1 MIIFTFLAGFLLF
14 GSPAASKPTGEEP
27 NEENRRAAISA
38 VAEAISEEEGATEL
52 FFDHSCPV
60 YDSLRHAWYEQNSL
74 LAFDNFFDSFIDI
87 SEDEYL
93 TSEVPD
99 SVYESRLKMILS
111 PVPLPYNDIVKRYI
125 IAYTTKN
132 KTLMCRVLGRSQYY
146 FPMIEE
152 ELDRAG
158 LPLELRMLPVV
169 ESALTPSARSHK
181 QAVGLW
187 QFILPTGKRYGLEIT
202 SFIDQR
208 REPVAATRAAV
219 SFLGDLYKI
228 YGDWLL
234 VLAAYNCGPGN
245 VDKALKRAGSEAK
258 SFWDIYAYLPK
269 ETRGYVPSFI
279 GATYAYYYHRQHNLT
294 PDDCPMP
301 LAVDTIQVNRVMHF
315 DQITSTIGT
324 SKEMIQALNPQYIRD
339 IVPAVGGKTYSLILP
354 ISDMSKYVENEQE
367 ILDKDMVYLSEYLK
381 PSNIDPTKKEF
392 SLNSYSYTVKSG
404 DNLSSIAKKN
414 GVTSSQIIKWNN
426 LKNPDKLRI
435 GQKLEIYR

>member
-1 MIIFTFLAGFLLF
+1 MIIFTFLAALLSLS
-14 GSPAASKPTGEEP
+14 SPAISKPGESGSDDE
-27 NEENRRAAISA
+27 RARTAISA
-38 VAEAISEEEGATEL
+38 AIEAISEEEETVEF
-52 FFDHSCPV
+52 FFDHYSPE
-60 YDSLRHAWYEQNSL
+60 YDSLRYAWYEQNSL

-87 SEDEYL
+87 DENEYL
-93 TSEVPD
+93 TSEIPD
-99 SVYESRLKMILS
+99 SVYEARLKMILS
-111 PVPLPYNDIVKRYI
+111 PVPLPYNHIVKNYI

-146 FPMIEE
+146 FPMIED

-208 REPVAATRAAV
+208 REPVASTKAAI

-245 VDKALKRAGSEAK
+245 VDKALKRAGSDAK
-258 SFWDIYAYLPK
+258 SFWDIYPYLPK

-279 GATYAYYYHRQHNLT
+279 GATYAYYYHRQHNLS

-324 SKEMIQALNPQYIRD
+324 SREMIQSLNPQYIRD

-354 ISDMSKYVENEQE
+354 LADMSKFVENEKD
-367 ILDKDMVYLSEYLK
+367 ILDKDVVYLSDYLK
-381 PSNIDPTKKEF
+381 PSNIDPNKKEF
-392 SLNSYSYTVKSG
+392 SLNSYTYTVKSG
-404 DNLSSIAKKN
+404 DNLSAIAKKN